1 MENWAESWF
10 LEKRLDPNWRD
21 RLVLL
26 RLAKAQRLT
35 REPILVKLP
44 VALLKSKR
52 NRNIRPKFGFGLA
65 ETELHF
71 FNFGFGLA
79 ETETSS

>member
-1 MENWAESWF
+1 MENWTESWV

-35 REPILVKLP
+35 HEPILVKLP
-44 VALLKSKR
+44 VALHYLHVAEVR
-52 NRNIRPKFGFGLA
+52 RPLVTNYRHQEGCLL
-65 ETELHF
+65 E
-71 FNFGFGLA
+71 
-79 ETETSS
+79 